1 MRVVDWFLHLRQA
14 QLLILAITLIVA
26 IGLIDYLTGPQMSW
40 AIFHL
45 FPIILVCWGLGR
57 FPGLLI
63 STVAALVW
71 LLVDL
76 ADSQRYAQPWLPY
89 WNAGVRFGFFG
100 IVVIL
105 LSGLKELQTLSRQDS
120 LTGIAN
126 RLAFQEAA
134 ASEIERSR
142 RYGHSFSV
150 AFLDCDDFKQVNDR
164 FGHMKGD
171 ALLCKLADH
180 FRLQFRSND
189 VVARL
194 GGDEFAVLLP
204 ETGTVEAQ
212 AAVARL
218 PGRGFDAP
226 SVTFSIGLVTFLKP
240 PASVEEVLR
249 VADECMYLAKRD
261 GKNRL
266 VHFEVEPGDELPR
279 LVTLGARMSG

>member
-1 MRVVDWFLHLRQA
+1 MRVVAWFLHLHKA
-14 QLLILAITLIVA
+14 PLLILAGALIVG

-57 FPGLLI
+57 FPGLLMA
-63 STVAALVW
+63 TVAALVW

-76 ADSQRYAQPWLPY
+76 ADSQRYAQLWLPY
-89 WNAGVRFGFFG
+89 WNAAVRFGFFG
-100 IVVIL
+100 VIVIL
-105 LSGLKELQTLSRQDS
+105 LSGLKELRTLSREDS

-126 RLAFQEAA
+126 RLAFQEAV
-134 ASEIERSR
+134 ASEIERSHRYR
-142 RYGHSFSV
+142 RPFSV
-150 AFLDCDDFKQVNDR
+150 AFLDCDDFKQVNDQ

-171 ALLCKLADH
+171 ALLCQLAGH

-194 GGDEFAVLLP
+194 GGDEFAMLLP
-204 ETGTVEAQ
+204 ETGAVEAK
-212 AAVARL
+212 AAFARL
-218 PGRGFDAP
+218 PSRRFDAP
-226 SVTFSIGLVTFLKP
+226 SVTFSIGLVTFLSP

-266 VHFEVEPGDELPR
+266 VHFEAEAGDGLPR
-279 LVTLGARMSG
+279 LALGTRMSG